1 MKRVL
6 IATESSRCS
15 LEAVRRFV
23 EMTRAGSSEV
33 QVLSVIPARDSAD
46 RTPAS
51 HDPRQ
56 IETTNA
62 MADDALEA
70 LDEALQELEQAG
82 FKASAKVRIG
92 TPAETIVEE
101 AKTFEADLI
110 VLGTRNHVGDPMRQ
124 SVSERVFKHAT
135 CGLLIFPFDKEPL
148 RSAPETA
155 LAQN

>member
-23 EMTRAGSSEV
+23 DLTRAGASEV
-33 QVLSVIPARDSAD
+33 QVLSVIPARD
-46 RTPAS
+46 AS
-51 HDPRQ
+51 GHDPRQ
-56 IETTNA
+56 IENTNA
-62 MADDALEA
+62 LADDALQA
-70 LDEALQELEQAG
+70 LDEALQELERAG

-101 AKTFEADLI
+101 AKSFEADLI

-148 RSAPETA
+148 RSAPEAA

>member
-1 MKRVL
+1 MQRVL

-23 EMTRAGSSEV
+23 EMMRLGSCEV
-33 QVLSVIPARDSAD
+33 QVLSVIPARDA
-46 RTPAS
+46 AS

-70 LDEALQELEQAG
+70 LDEALQELERAG

-92 TPAETIVEE
+92 TPAETIVDE
-101 AKTFEADLI
+101 AQSFEADLI

-135 CGLLIFPFDKEPL
+135 CGLLMFPFDKEPL
-148 RSAPETA
+148 RTAPEA
-155 LAQN
+155 AVVQN

>member
-1 MKRVL
+1 MQRVL

-23 EMTRAGSSEV
+23 QTMRLTSCEV
-33 QVLSVIPARDSAD
+33 EVLSVIPSRDA
-46 RTPAS
+46 AS
-51 HDPRQ
+51 GTDPRQ
-56 IETTNA
+56 IESTNA

-70 LDEALQELEQAG
+70 LDEALQELERAG

-92 TPAETIVEE
+92 TPADTIVAE
-101 AKTFEADLI
+101 AQAFEADLI

-135 CGLLIFPFDKEPL
+135 CGLLLFPFDKEPL
-148 RSAPETA
+148 RSSLEEAVGTRD
-155 LAQN
+155 

>member
-1 MKRVL
+1 MQRVL

-23 EMTRAGSSEV
+23 KLMRVGPCEV
-33 QVLSVIPARDSAD
+33 QVLSVIPSRE
-46 RTPAS
+46 TPT
-51 HDPRQ
+51 HDPKV
-56 IETTNA
+56 IESTNS

-70 LDEALQELEQAG
+70 LDEALNELDRAG
-82 FKASAKVRIG
+82 FKAHAKVRIG
-92 TPAETIVEE
+92 SPAETIVAE
-101 AKTFEADLI
+101 AQSYEADLI

-148 RSAPETA
+148 RSGSEGAV
-155 LAQN
+155 LAGE

>member
-1 MKRVL
+1 MQRVL

-23 EMTRAGSSEV
+23 EMARRGSVEV
-33 QVLSVIPARDSAD
+33 EVLSVIPARE
-46 RTPAS
+46 PAN
-51 HDPRQ
+51 HDPRL
-56 IETTNA
+56 IENTNA
-62 MADDALEA
+62 LADDALSA

-82 FKASAKVRIG
+82 FKASAKVRIW

-101 AKTFEADLI
+101 AQSYGADLI
-110 VLGTRNHVGDPMRQ
+110 VLGTRNHTGDPLRQ

-148 RSAPETA
+148 RSAPEAAVT
-155 LAQN
+155 QI

>member
-1 MKRVL
+1 MQRVL

-15 LEAVRRFV
+15 LEAVHRFV
-23 EMTRAGSSEV
+23 KMMRVTDCEV
-33 QVLSVIPARDSAD
+33 EVLSVIPARE
-46 RTPAS
+46 PAG

-56 IETTNA
+56 IESTNA

-70 LDEALQELEQAG
+70 LDEALQVLEQAG

-101 AKTFEADLI
+101 AQVFGADLI
-110 VLGTRNHVGDPMRQ
+110 VLGTRNHTGDPFRQ

-135 CGLLIFPFDKEPL
+135 CGLLMFPFDKEPL
-148 RSAPETA
+148 RSAPQTVVS
-155 LAQN
+155 QS

>member
-1 MKRVL
+1 MQRVL

-15 LEAVRRFV
+15 LQAVRRFV
-23 EMTRAGSSEV
+23 EMMRIGSCEV
-33 QVLSVIPARDSAD
+33 EVLSVIPAREA
-46 RTPAS
+46 AG

-56 IETTNA
+56 IESTNA

-82 FKASAKVRIG
+82 FKASARVKIG
-92 TPAETIVEE
+92 TPAETIVAE
-101 AKTFEADLI
+101 AQAFEADLI

-148 RSAPETA
+148 RSAPEA
-155 LAQN
+155 LLAQD

>member
-23 EMTRAGSSEV
+23 EMTRQGACEV
-33 QVLSVIPARDSAD
+33 EVLSVIPPRES
-46 RTPAS
+46 TG

-56 IETTNA
+56 IESANA
-62 MADDALEA
+62 LADAALEA

-82 FKASAKVRIG
+82 FNASAKVRIG

-101 AKTFEADLI
+101 AKTFDADLI
-110 VLGTRNHVGDPMRQ
+110 VLGTRNHTGDPMRQ

-135 CGLLIFPFDKEPL
+135 CGLLIFPFEKEPL
-148 RSAPETA
+148 RSASEAATA
-155 LAQN
+155 QG

>member
-1 MKRVL
+1 MQRVL

-23 EMTRAGSSEV
+23 EMMRLGSSEV
-33 QVLSVIPARDSAD
+33 VVLSVIPARDI
-46 RTPAS
+46 AS

-70 LDEALQELEQAG
+70 LDEALQELERAG

-101 AKTFEADLI
+101 AKSFEADLI
-110 VLGTRNHVGDPMRQ
+110 VLGTRNHIGDPMRQ

-148 RSAPETA
+148 RSAAEAA
-155 LAQN
+155 LTQN

>member
-23 EMTRAGSSEV
+23 EMTRQGACEV
-33 QVLSVIPARDSAD
+33 EVLSVIPAREPS
-46 RTPAS
+46 S
-51 HDPRQ
+51 HDPRL
-56 IETTNA
+56 IESTNA
-62 MADDALEA
+62 LADDALEA
-70 LDEALQELEQAG
+70 LDEALQALEQAG

-101 AKTFEADLI
+101 AQNFEADLI

-135 CGLLIFPFDKEPL
+135 CGLLIFPFEKEPL
-148 RSAPETA
+148 RSASEAT

>member
-1 MKRVL
+1 MQRVL

-23 EMTRAGSSEV
+23 QMMRTGSCEV
-33 QVLSVIPARDSAD
+33 QVLSVIPARE
-46 RTPAS
+46 AS
-51 HDPRQ
+51 RHDPRL

-70 LDEALQELEQAG
+70 LDEALQELELAG
-82 FKASAKVRIG
+82 FKASAKVKIG
-92 TPAETIVEE
+92 TPAETIVAE
-101 AKTFEADLI
+101 AQAFEADLI

-135 CGLLIFPFDKEPL
+135 CGLLMFPFDKEPL
-148 RSAPETA
+148 RSSLEEAAT
-155 LAQN
+155 LQN

>member
-1 MKRVL
+1 MQRVL

-23 EMTRAGSSEV
+23 EMMRLGSCEV
-33 QVLSVIPARDSAD
+33 QVLSVIPARDS
-46 RTPAS
+46 AS

-70 LDEALQELEQAG
+70 LDEALQELERAG

-92 TPAETIVEE
+92 TPAETIVDE
-101 AKTFEADLI
+101 AQSFEADLI

-135 CGLLIFPFDKEPL
+135 CGLLMFPFDKEPL
-148 RSAPETA
+148 RTAPEA
-155 LAQN
+155 AVAQN